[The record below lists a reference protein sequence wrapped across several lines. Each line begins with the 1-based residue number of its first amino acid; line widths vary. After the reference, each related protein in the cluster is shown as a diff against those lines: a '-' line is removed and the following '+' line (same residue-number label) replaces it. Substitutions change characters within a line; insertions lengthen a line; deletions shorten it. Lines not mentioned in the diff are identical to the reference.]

1 MHVLTSGVMDILQQL
16 LATAGEAGAV
26 HLADALA
33 RVAESER
40 YLACE
45 LQGRRYDIGVQYGL
59 LTAQL
64 ALALHGKDRDEVL
77 TLLLELLAQT

>member
-1 MHVLTSGVMDILQQL
+1 M
-16 LATAGEAGAV
+16 
-26 HLADALA
+26 
-33 RVAESER
+33 AESER

-64 ALALHGKDRDEVL
+64 ALALNGKDRDEVL
-77 TLLLELLAQT
+77 TRWSNCWRRLRRVK